1 MLLTNKSTSLKA
13 STPFQPKIS
22 AEKVDTT
29 SCHCTSSLT
38 FIDTEIIPPEFTNLS
53 SNITFKHV
61 SISSYMAKVSEDLFT
76 EPEFSSVIAANF
88 NDKYIDYLEESEISC
103 DEFIAGLSVCFMQI
117 QKLINHQEIY
127 NITAEDLIQ
136 LKRLQHD
143 ILLELE
149 ELKVSIT
156 TRNIES

>member
-1 MLLTNKSTSLKA
+1 
-13 STPFQPKIS
+13 
-22 AEKVDTT
+22 
-29 SCHCTSSLT
+29 
-38 FIDTEIIPPEFTNLS
+38 
-53 SNITFKHV
+53 
-61 SISSYMAKVSEDLFT
+61 MAKVSEDLFT